1 MITEAAVSLV
11 IAALMIARAI
21 NFLVWDLRRAEVC
34 YPLVGANRWGEADL
48 KGTASPMTGIDR
60 RLLATGLLAA
70 AALATTVAAT
80 PGRAQAVASRT
91 LASQAAV
98 RHAAATPTCRAW
110 QVVPAKNPG
119 AHLDD
124 FFDVAILSA
133 KSIWAVGDYTAPND
147 ETRTLIE
154 HWDGKAWTQVPSPS
168 PGAGWNVLEHLA
180 VVSATDMWAV
190 GEYSTRSSSPLDIIT
205 DKTLVLHWNGHRWS
219 QVRTPSPG
227 GFNDNLTGV
236 AKVSASNIWATG
248 FYGKRNSGNTKS
260 LLLHWNGHAWSQIA
274 SPDYGKLN
282 NTLTSV
288 AATAANSVW
297 VTDNVSSGTTSSA
310 GLLLHWNGHGWAKA
324 ASLVNADSSSP
335 GLSSPRNGWLVG
347 GDRKGLSL
355 TLHWNGRSWTRV
367 PAPSLKNLSN
377 ELLSVTV
384 LSPTSAWAV
393 GFARAV
399 FVGDDT
405 AIEMHWNGHKWSMMA
420 SPAPGANSSLSAVQA
435 TPATA
440 PWAVG
445 QFGSQ
450 FTVQRALVFRCR

>member
-1 MITEAAVSLV
+1 
-11 IAALMIARAI
+11 
-21 NFLVWDLRRAEVC
+21 
-34 YPLVGANRWGEADL
+34 
-48 KGTASPMTGIDR
+48 MTGIDR

-80 PGRAQAVASRT
+80 PGRAQAVASQT
-91 LASQAAV
+91 VASHTVASQAGA
-98 RHAAATPTCRAW
+98 RQPAATPTCRGW
-110 QVVPAKNPG
+110 QVVPAKDPSALQDEFLG
-119 AHLDD
+119 
-124 FFDVAILSA
+124 VAVLSA
-133 KSIWAVGDYTAPND
+133 RNVWAVGDYTAANGD
-147 ETRTLIE
+147 FRTLVE
-154 HWDGKAWTQVPSPS
+154 HWNGKAWTQVATPN
-168 PGAGWNVLEHLA
+168 PGAGSNSLTAVT
-180 VVSATDMWAV
+180 VVSPTDMWAV
-190 GEYSTRSSSPLDIIT
+190 GQYSTQTSSPLDIIP
-205 DKTLVLHWNGHRWS
+205 DKTLILHWNGHRWL

-227 GFNDNLTGV
+227 GFNDNLTSV
-236 AKVSASNIWATG
+236 AKISANNIWATG
-248 FYGKRNSGNTKS
+248 FYGVRNNGGKTKS
-260 LLLHWNGHAWSQIA
+260 LLLHWNGHAWSQVS
-274 SPDYGKLN
+274 SPDYGTQN
-282 NTLTSV
+282 NTLISV

-297 VTDNVSSGTTSSA
+297 VADQVSSSTSSSTA
-310 GLLLHWNGHGWAKA
+310 LLLHWNGHHWSKA
-324 ASLVNADSSSP
+324 ASLTNGDFS
-335 GLSSPRNGWLVG
+335 GIGFSSPRNGWLVG

-377 ELLSVTV
+377 TLLSVTT

-435 TPATA
+435 TPTTA

-450 FTVQRALVFRCR
+450 QTITRALVFRCH